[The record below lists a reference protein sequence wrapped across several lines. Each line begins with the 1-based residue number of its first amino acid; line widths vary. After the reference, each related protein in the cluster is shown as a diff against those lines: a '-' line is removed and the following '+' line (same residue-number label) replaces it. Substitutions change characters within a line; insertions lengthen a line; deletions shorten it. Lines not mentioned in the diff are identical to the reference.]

1 LIKQYKLTFSP
12 QRGHWDVFRNLGSI
26 KVCGVLH
33 VAYQTTESVAGDYM
47 LCALFAQYLV
57 LATAPE
63 DNLRFKVVASIRI
76 TDLIVDAV
84 DNGMGS

>member
-1 LIKQYKLTFSP
+1 MKQCELTLFR
-12 QRGHWDVFRNLGSI
+12 QRGQWDVFRDLGSV

-47 LCALFAQYLV
+47 MCALFAQYLV

-63 DNLRFKVVASIRI
+63 DNRQFKVVASIRI